1 MLQQYIKVST
11 TVWALEKKNLNR
23 FVKYLQPFCTQQSP
37 LEYK

>member
-11 TVWALEKKNLNR
+11 TVWALEKR

-37 LEYK
+37 LEYE